1 MPIVFEGVG
10 YSYERTEER
19 AVRKGGLL
27 ARFSKRGGATDRQVA
42 AGADGAKGGG
52 TVANVSSQD
61 VGAREAAS
69 ANGATAGNVAAS
81 ASMHAQPV
89 RAWGSRGNERWALR
103 GIDFTLEDGEFI
115 GIAGHTGSG
124 KSTLIQH
131 VNGLL
136 HPTAGRVLV
145 DGRDLADKRTAR
157 ACRGRIGMLF
167 QYPEHQL
174 FAASVFEDVA
184 FGPRN
189 LGVPE
194 SEIDARVRE
203 ALKAVELD
211 GEALREK
218 SPFELSGGQ
227 QRRVALAGVLAM
239 HPQVL
244 VLDEPAAG
252 LDPQAHAELL
262 ALIAGLKR
270 QGLSILMSSHN
281 MDDLARMSDRILVL
295 DRGEQLML
303 GTPETVFADPE
314 RLRRVGLDAPFA
326 QNVARTLVDA
336 GIPLDRPLYDVFSL
350 ADDLAKRYREVTAGD
365 LARPTEEV
373 SGARDGG
380 GHAAPFGDASG
391 ERGDHA

>member
-1 MPIVFEGVG
+1 MPVVFEGVG
-10 YSYERTEER
+10 YSYERTEGH
-19 AVRKGGLL
+19 ARKGGLL
-27 ARFSKRGGATDRQVA
+27 ARLSKR
-42 AGADGAKGGG
+42 DGAKGERANADPQGARTHGTANAAGTNGG
-52 TVANVSSQD
+52 TAGGAAANTSV
-61 VGAREAAS
+61 
-69 ANGATAGNVAAS
+69 
-81 ASMHAQPV
+81 HAQPA
-89 RAWGSRGNERWALR
+89 RTWGSRGDERWALR

-145 DGRDLADKRTAR
+145 AGRDLADKRAAR

-211 GEALREK
+211 GAALREK

-262 ALIAGLKR
+262 SLIEGLKHQR
-270 QGLSILMSSHN
+270 LSILMSSHN

-303 GTPETVFADPE
+303 DTPEAVFADSE
-314 RLRRVGLDAPFA
+314 RLRRVGLDTPFA
-326 QNVARTLVDA
+326 QNVARALTSA
-336 GIPLDRPLYDVFSL
+336 GIPLDRPLYDIPSL
-350 ADDLAKRYREVTAGD
+350 ADDLAQRYREVMAGSPANPVRSD
-365 LARPTEEV
+365 
-373 SGARDGG
+373 SGARDGRTAPFGNASDERG
-380 GHAAPFGDASG
+380 GHA
-391 ERGDHA
+391 